1 MVSRICYPSKGYG
14 MKTLER
20 MSDNRADK
28 ASVVY
33 PAELG
38 RAEWSLD
45 NPPSAVGLKLLLLVV
60 SALGDA
66 VADDV
71 VHDLPLTLLRQV
83 PGVSGMSRHDLEQ
96 VLLDLSRVQARL
108 DRRDVDNPKRGVV
121 SFGALL
127 STVRIHYADDAVLS
141 CHVRFGD
148 VFRDMVAASELFAV
162 IDRALALS
170 MKSRYSLLLY
180 QFIATHWRKS
190 HQRQLKL
197 PLGELR
203 RLFAVEPG
211 RYSEFADFNRRVL
224 KAAVAEI
231 SAASPYTLTAKPY
244 HEGSRAV
251 AGIILSWEAKAA
263 AKPAASA
270 PAAPAA
276 KGGKTAGK
284 PPANR
289 KPSASATPAR
299 ASDADVLAFY
309 ADMVRRI
316 APGVTGAVSSSMA
329 RNLLAAGL
337 VSQSDLRAANLPAV

>member
-1 MVSRICYPSKGYG
+1 
-14 MKTLER
+14 MKTIER
-20 MSDNRADK
+20 MASNRADK

-33 PAELG
+33 PAEIG

-71 VHDLPLTLLRQV
+71 VHDLPVTLLRQV
-83 PGVSGMSRHDLEQ
+83 PGLAGMGKDDLEH
-96 VLLDLSRVQARL
+96 VLFDLARVRARL
-108 DRRDVDNPKRGVV
+108 DRRDPDNPKRGVV

-127 STVRIHYADDAVLS
+127 STVRIHYSEDAVLA

-180 QFIATHWRKS
+180 QFIATHWRKD
-190 HQRQLKL
+190 HQRQIKL
-197 PLGELR
+197 PL
-203 RLFAVEPG
+203 
-211 RYSEFADFNRRVL
+211 ADVRRVFAL
-224 KAAVAEI
+224 QPAAYEQFKSLNQRVIAPAVSEI
-231 SAASPYTLTAKPY
+231 SASSPYTLMVKPY

-251 AGIILSWEAKAA
+251 AGVVLSWEAKAGN
-263 AKPAASA
+263 KPA

-276 KGGKTAGK
+276 SAAKAQGKRSAS
-284 PPANR
+284 R
-289 KPSASATPAR
+289 KPSASGVAPQP
-299 ASDADVLAFY
+299 ASDADVMAFH
-309 ADMVRRI
+309 AERVKRR
-316 APGVTGAVSSSMA
+316 APGVSSMA
-329 RNLLAAGL
+329 SSMVRKLLSAGL
-337 VSQSDLRAANLPAV
+337 VSQAELRAANLPIC